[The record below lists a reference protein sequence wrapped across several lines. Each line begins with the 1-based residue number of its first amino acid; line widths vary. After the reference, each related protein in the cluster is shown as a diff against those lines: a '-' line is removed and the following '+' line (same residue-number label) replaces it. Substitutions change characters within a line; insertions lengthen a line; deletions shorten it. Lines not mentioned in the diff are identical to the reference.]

1 MRLPLLTSAHA
12 RRAQVLDAFDGVNP
26 ASVPTWGDAPPLA
39 KLGEAQL
46 VWLSAQ
52 LSVAASTGEK
62 ALLVCHVPIAALQN
76 NAAVGAAVGA
86 APGVVMAVL
95 SLGDG
100 TGSHHV
106 DSSGIHHLSLRAA
119 ADLGANVDAF
129 GVLTVYADTIKL
141 EMRGAAPDASRCPHG
156 WPSELPFAPRGGQL
170 VTSEQSAAWM
180 ASFVSFWLVL
190 ISTLLA
196 PMSAAMRML
205 TSNADAGAAAEH
217 GGLDPDAGAPSAG
230 RAQRKPTAD
239 IVEESPDNV

>member
-1 MRLPLLTSAHA
+1 M
-12 RRAQVLDAFDGVNP
+12 LDAFDGVNP

-76 NAAVGAAVGA
+76 SAAVGERLAA

-106 DSSGIHHLSLRAA
+106 DSSGMHHLSLRAA

-129 GVLTVYADTIKL
+129 GVLTVYADTMKL